1 MLEDDTKRLKK
12 QRHTSKRIFERLR
25 DEYGF
30 AGGITGARHDLNSL
44 ATVIWRQFNE
54 ANSVDEI
61 MSLLAAAFPD
71 EVPAKIADDLN
82 DLVEELLRKNLLMPA
97 AMEPYLLQPAQ
108 PIRWPRNP

>member
-1 MLEDDTKRLKK
+1 MCFYSGVDKSPGVK
-12 QRHTSKRIFERLR
+12 ERSSQGRTFLVAP
-25 DEYGF
+25 D
-30 AGGITGARHDLNSL
+30 TGARHDLNSL